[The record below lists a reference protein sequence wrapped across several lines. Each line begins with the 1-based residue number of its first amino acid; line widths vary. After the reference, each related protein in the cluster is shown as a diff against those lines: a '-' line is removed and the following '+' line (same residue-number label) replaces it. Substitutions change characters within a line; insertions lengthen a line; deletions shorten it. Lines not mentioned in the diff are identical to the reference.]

1 MTLKSVL
8 LFVDPVFSPPARGQ
22 HLYREKIDQLKDT
35 YSQIALILIKN
46 SEILTQFAIQ
56 RNLTLFRKMKA
67 IYDLSEASEL
77 LFNTNGSFKNNSLFC
92 FDFSGSGLSDGEY
105 ISLGFYEREDLKVVI
120 EYLRNSDKV
129 TTVGLW
135 GRSMGAVTALMHA
148 NRDHSIA
155 GLVLDSPFTSLPKLS
170 K

>member
-92 FDFSGSGLSDGEY
+92 FEIFLTNYSAMRKVETHLLRAMFLSDA
-105 ISLGFYEREDLKVVI
+105 F
-120 EYLRNSDKV
+120 
-129 TTVGLW
+129 
-135 GRSMGAVTALMHA
+135 GASGNYCSCHA
-148 NRDHSIA
+148 RT
-155 GLVLDSPFTSLPKLS
+155 P
-170 K
+170 